1 MTVLKPILRFVSR
14 IAEERIFVEI
24 EISSLGLDLE
34 RQERERETTTREDDV
49 LAREQEK
56 IEID

>member
-24 EISSLGLDLE
+24 EISNLGLDLE
-34 RQERERETTTREDDV
+34 RQERARDDDERGRRLSKRARED
-49 LAREQEK
+49 
-56 IEID
+56 